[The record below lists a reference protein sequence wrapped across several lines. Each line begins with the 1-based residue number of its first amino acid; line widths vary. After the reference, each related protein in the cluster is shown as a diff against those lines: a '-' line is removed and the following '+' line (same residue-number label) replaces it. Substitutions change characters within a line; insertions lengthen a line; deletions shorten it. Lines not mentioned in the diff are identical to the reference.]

1 MLALSSGS
9 KTVYRGLRSTGKT
22 FSAIDLYTSSIVVDR
37 IKLATS
43 DVNHDG
49 RGDMVVFARQADGSP
64 GTRVFVYRSKGTSL
78 AAAELWRED
87 LGLDW
92 QAVEPY

>member
-1 MLALSSGS
+1 MRPLPKGQIP
-9 KTVYRGLRSTGKT
+9 
-22 FSAIDLYTSSIVVDR
+22 AIDR

-49 RGDMVVFARQADGSP
+49 RGDMVVFARHADSSP
-64 GTRVFVYRSKGTSL
+64 GTRVYVYRSKGTSL
-78 AAAELWRED
+78 AGGELWRD
-87 LGLDW
+87 APDLDW